1 MSECIRQVFHKD
13 TFEKISDTKKEKIF
27 QVAITEF
34 AANGYSGTNINTI
47 AKNADISIGSMYNY
61 FESKEDLFL
70 SIVDYGYGILEKALD
85 EVIIEDGTIFEI
97 LERLFRVTYAYT
109 KSHKEMNQIYLD
121 LSTQGLSNLSKRL
134 SWKMETITNELYS
147 KILKNAKE
155 KKEIRYDTDENLI
168 SFYIDNLLVM
178 YQFSLT
184 SNYYKERMEIFLGKE
199 ICNDHEK
206 IIMAMVDYIRK
217 ALS

>member
-13 TFEKISDTKKEKIF
+13 TFDKISDSKKEKIF

-70 SIVDYGYGILEKALD
+70 AIVDHGYGILEEALD
-85 EVIIEDGTIFEI
+85 EVITENGTVFEI
-97 LERLFRVTYAYT
+97 IERLFRITSAYT

-121 LSTQGLSNLSKRL
+121 LSTQGLSSLSKRL
-134 SWKMETITNELYS
+134 SCKMEIITNELYS

-155 KKEIRYDTDENLI
+155 KKEIREDINENLI
-168 SFYIDNLLVM
+168 AFYIDNLLVM

-184 SNYYKERMEIFLGKE
+184 SNYYKERMEIFLGEE
-199 ICNDHEK
+199 ICHDNEK
-206 IIMAMVDYIRK
+206 VIMAMVDYIRK

>member
-13 TFEKISDTKKEKIF
+13 TFEKIPDSKREKIF

-47 AKNADISIGSMYNY
+47 AKNADISIGSMYSY

-70 SIVDYGYGILEKALD
+70 AIVDHGYGILEEALD
-85 EVIIEDGTIFEI
+85 GVITEDGTIFEI
-97 LERLFRVTYAYT
+97 IERLFRVTSAYT

-134 SWKMETITNELYS
+134 SCKMETITNELYS
-147 KILKNAKE
+147 IILKNAKE
-155 KKEIRYDTDENLI
+155 RKEIRADIDENLI
-168 SFYIDNLLVM
+168 TFCIDNLLVM

-184 SNYYKERMEIFLGKE
+184 SNYYKERMEIFLGEE
-199 ICNDHEK
+199 ICNDNEK
-206 IIMAMVDYIRK
+206 IIMAMVDYIK
-217 ALS
+217 KSLS

>member
-1 MSECIRQVFHKD
+1 MSECIRKVFHKD
-13 TFEKISDTKKEKIF
+13 TFEKISDKKREKIF

-47 AKNADISIGSMYNY
+47 ANNADISIGSMYNY

-85 EVIIEDGTIFEI
+85 EVITEDGTIFEI
-97 LERLFRVTYAYT
+97 IERLFRITSAYT

-121 LSTQGLSNLSKRL
+121 LSTQGLSSLSKRL
-134 SWKMETITNELYS
+134 SCKMETITNELYS

-155 KKEIRYDTDENLI
+155 KKEIRADVNEKLI
-168 SFYIDNLLVM
+168 AFYIDNLLVM

-184 SNYYKERMEIFLGKE
+184 SNYYKERMEIFLGEE
-199 ICNDHEK
+199 ICKDNEK

>member
-1 MSECIRQVFHKD
+1 MSECIRTVFHKD
-13 TFEKISDTKKEKIF
+13 TFEKISDEKREKIF
-27 QVAITEF
+27 KVAIREF

-70 SIVDYGYGILEKALD
+70 SIVDHGYGILEKALG
-85 EVIIEDGTIFEI
+85 EVITEDGTIFEI
-97 LERLFRVTYAYT
+97 IERLFRITSSYT
-109 KSHKEMNQIYLD
+109 KSHQEMNQIYLD
-121 LSTQGLSNLSKRL
+121 LSTQGLSSLSKRL
-134 SWKMETITNELYS
+134 SCKMESITNELYS
-147 KILKNAKE
+147 EILKNAKD
-155 KKEIRYDTDENLI
+155 KKEISSDIDDKLI
-168 SFYIDNLLVM
+168 AFYIDNLLVM

-184 SNYYKERMEIFLGKE
+184 SNYYKERMEIFLGEE
-199 ICNDHEK
+199 ICNDNEK

>member
-13 TFEKISDTKKEKIF
+13 TFDKISDSKKEKIF

-70 SIVDYGYGILEKALD
+70 AIVDHGYGILEEALD
-85 EVIIEDGTIFEI
+85 EVITENGTVFEI
-97 LERLFRVTYAYT
+97 IERLFRITSAYT

-121 LSTQGLSNLSKRL
+121 LSTQGLSSLSKRL
-134 SWKMETITNELYS
+134 SCKMETITNELYS

-155 KKEIRYDTDENLI
+155 KKEIREDINENLI
-168 SFYIDNLLVM
+168 AFYIDNLLVM

-184 SNYYKERMEIFLGKE
+184 SNYYKERMEIFLGEE
-199 ICNDHEK
+199 ICHDNEK
-206 IIMAMVDYIRK
+206 VIMAMVDYIRK

>member
-1 MSECIRQVFHKD
+1 MSESIRQVFHKE
-13 TFEKISDTKKEKIF
+13 TFEKISDIKRERLF

-34 AANGYSGTNINTI
+34 AANGYSVTNINTI

-70 SIVDYGYGILEKALD
+70 AIVDHGYGILEKAL
-85 EVIIEDGTIFEI
+85 EQVITDDGTIFEI
-97 LERLFRVTYAYT
+97 IERLFRITSAYT

-134 SWKMETITNELYS
+134 SCKMETITNELYS
-147 KILKNAKE
+147 KILKSAKE
-155 KKEIRYDTDENLI
+155 KNEIRADINDNLI
-168 SFYIDNLLVM
+168 AFYIDNLLVM

-184 SNYYKERMEIFLGKE
+184 SSYYKERMEIFLGEE
-199 ICNDHEK
+199 ICHDSEK
-206 IIMAMVDYIRK
+206 IIMTMVDYIRK
-217 ALS
+217 VLS

>member
-1 MSECIRQVFHKD
+1 MSECIRKVFHKD
-13 TFEKISDTKKEKIF
+13 TFEKISDKKREKIF

-85 EVIIEDGTIFEI
+85 EVITEDGTIFEI
-97 LERLFRVTYAYT
+97 IERLFRITSAYT
-109 KSHKEMNQIYLD
+109 KSHKELNQIYLD

-134 SWKMETITNELYS
+134 SCKMETITNELYS

-155 KKEIRYDTDENLI
+155 KKEIRADVNEKLI
-168 SFYIDNLLVM
+168 AFYIDNLLVM

-184 SNYYKERMEIFLGKE
+184 SNYYKERMEIFLGEE
-199 ICNDHEK
+199 ICKDNEK